1 MERFYKDLRKHA
13 AKIITYEK
21 KKEKKPLTVKE
32 NKIYHEQKV
41 CYIFKKDLVLMMTI
55 KNIKSEITVII
66 LENTEVLLIIFV
78 I

>member
-1 MERFYKDLRKHA
+1 M
-13 AKIITYEK
+13 
-21 KKEKKPLTVKE
+21 KPLTVKE
-32 NKIYHEQKV
+32 SKLYHEQKV

-66 LENTEVLLIIFV
+66 LENTEALLIIFV

>member
-1 MERFYKDLRKHA
+1 MK
-13 AKIITYEK
+13 K
-21 KKEKKPLTVKE
+21 KKEMKPLTVKE
-32 NKIYHEQKV
+32 SKLYHEQKV

>member
-21 KKEKKPLTVKE
+21 KKEMKPLTVKE
-32 NKIYHEQKV
+32 SKLYHEQKV